1 MSASDETQ
9 RIERI
14 ELAEHYYAVT
24 GHMRAEIARMNEIIE
39 VLTRIAD
46 GICAA
51 SARQA
56 SGHTADALGAA
67 K

>member
-1 MSASDETQ
+1 VSDPDQTM

-56 SGHTADALGAA
+56 SGHTVEV